1 MTGIIY
7 GLEKKNLDLETEIP
21 PERRM
26 LPYSVLAHDVIKNVD
41 VCVIGSGAAGAIIAS
56 EIALANKELKVVLVE
71 KGGYYYPE
79 EMNQRETD
87 MMALLWKNAGGT
99 FTDDLN
105 LIIAQGQCLG
115 GSTIINDAV
124 CFKTPKIVRD
134 QWRSMGVKI
143 SNEKWEKA
151 LDEVWNS
158 IHVTP
163 VDEKYELNENN
174 KLLKDAC
181 IKLGYHGEVT
191 NRNCVDCYQ
200 CGFCHLGCHYGT
212 KQDTLRTYIS
222 KAVHNSN
229 IEIYCNCSVE
239 KISHSKKV
247 VNGDPE
253 TQYTVDGIEGNFVDQ
268 DGNVRFKMR
277 LNARMVIVSAGA
289 IASPCML
296 LKNNIA
302 VEKAGKGLS
311 FHPASFVLGEFN
323 KDIYAY
329 KGIPMGY
336 FCDEFAVTS
345 KKKNI
350 HHGGFMIESVFLPI
364 FQFSLVIPSFAEY
377 QGYDLMQRFVRYA
390 MAGVMIRDYKP
401 SKDSPGG
408 EDPSGEICL
417 SPTGN
422 PKISYWLSEE
432 DKENLATGLKTL
444 ADMWFKMGAE
454 SVITGHKDI
463 VKIKRENKDDTKR
476 LYELVKDHPERLLL
490 ASAHPQGGNR
500 MGDDP
505 KTCIVDS
512 HCKVHGFDNLFV
524 CDASVFPT
532 AVGVNP
538 QITVMAVA
546 KMTADY
552 INENWGGK
560 FSKINR
566 KDEAL
571 GETCSIKQP
580 MFCSIERL
588 ETMFNT
594 KPMNIATWQSVL
606 INKPGDWH
614 FDKNTL
620 VIINNNYWLGFFPRD
635 QNSEFYRLLSYFG
648 KFWKSFEKEENGI
661 VRGKVHPFLQ
671 DLDPFSLFHDY
682 EYEAWLMDNHPR
694 YGNVIL
700 LEYKNLPA
708 GREVY
713 DLIKITDDNT
723 IIGKAFAGTY
733 PYGQKLLVFSMS
745 RKYGVDFMTEDDHE
759 TIFSK
764 HGKVIKTLQDQKG
777 TIGRWVPRLVSDVMP
792 TFELPAIVI
801 RNEHLLNIAEGFI
814 ASLPLQDLFKQLVLS
829 EITDSSQLILEMFDF
844 LKWQQELRIINH
856 DFMVFKL
863 SSPITQNPIP
873 WHLVP
878 DPISIEPID
887 ITTNR
892 FRYSLRLTLRREG
905 HGCDLQNGMSIETS

>member
-1 MTGIIY
+1 MDH
-7 GLEKKNLDLETEIP
+7 KETEIP
-21 PERRM
+21 PERSM
-26 LPYSVLAHDVIKNVD
+26 LPYSVLTHDVVKNVD

-56 EIALANKELKVVLVE
+56 EIALSNKELNVVLVE

-105 LIIAQGQCLG
+105 LIVAQGQCLG
-115 GSTIINDAV
+115 GSTVINDAV

-134 QWRSMGVKI
+134 QWRSMNVKI

-158 IHVTP
+158 IHAKP
-163 VDEKYELNENN
+163 VDEDYELNENN
-174 KLLKDAC
+174 KLLKEAC
-181 IKLGYHGEVT
+181 IRLGYHGGPT
-191 NRNCVDCYQ
+191 HRNCIDCYQ

-212 KQDTLRTYIS
+212 KQDMLRTYIN
-222 KAVHNSN
+222 KAVRNSN

-239 KISHSKKV
+239 KISYSKKPAASDGASGV
-247 VNGDPE
+247 E
-253 TQYTVDGIEGNFVDQ
+253 YTADGIEGNFVDEQ
-268 DGNVRFKMR
+268 GNLRFKIR
-277 LNARMVIVSAGA
+277 LNAKVMVVSAGA

-311 FHPASFVLGEFN
+311 FHPASFILGEFD

-329 KGIPMGY
+329 KGVPMGY
-336 FCDEFAVTS
+336 FCDEFALTN
-345 KKKNI
+345 KNKDI
-350 HHGGFMIESVFLPI
+350 RHGGFMIESVFLPI
-364 FQFSLVIPSFAEY
+364 FQFSLMVPSFAEY
-377 QGYDLMQRFVRYA
+377 QGYDLMQRFVHYA

-401 SKDSPGG
+401 SKDDPDI

-417 SPTGN
+417 SPTGK
-422 PKISYWLSEE
+422 PKISYQLSEE

-444 ADMWFKMGAE
+444 ANMWFEMGAK

-463 VKIKRENKDDTKR
+463 VKIDKENKHDTEQ
-476 LYELVKDHPERLLL
+476 LYELVKYHPERLLL

-505 KTCIVDS
+505 KTCVVDS
-512 HCKVHGFDNLFV
+512 HCQVHGFDNLFV
-524 CDASVFPT
+524 SDASVFPT

-546 KMTADY
+546 KMTSNY
-552 INENWGGK
+552 IIEKWAEK
-560 FSKINR
+560 FSKIKR
-566 KDEAL
+566 KDDAL
-571 GETCSIKQP
+571 GETCSINQP
-580 MFCSIERL
+580 MFCSVERL

-594 KPMNIATWQSVL
+594 KPMNTANWQSVVV
-606 INKPGDWH
+606 NKPGDWR

-620 VIINNNYWLGFFPRD
+620 LINNNNYWLGFFPRD
-635 QNSEFYRLLSYFG
+635 RNSQFYNLLSYFG

-671 DLDPFSLFHDY
+671 DLDPFSLLRDY
-682 EYEAWLMDNHPR
+682 EYEAWLIDDHPR
-694 YGNVIL
+694 YGNVVL

-708 GREVY
+708 RREVY
-713 DLIKITDDNT
+713 DLIKVIDDHT

-733 PYGQKLLVFSMS
+733 PYGQELLVFSMS
-745 RKYGVDFMTEDDHE
+745 RKYGVDFMTEADHE
-759 TIFSK
+759 SIFGK
-764 HGKVIKTLQDQKG
+764 HGKIIETSQDRKSS
-777 TIGRWVPRLVSDVMP
+777 TGRWVPRLVSDVLP

-801 RNEHLLNIAEGFI
+801 KDEHFLTMTEGFVTN
-814 ASLPLQDLFKQLVLS
+814 LPLQGLFKQLVLS
-829 EITDSSQLILEMFDF
+829 EITDSSQLMLQLFDF
-844 LKWQQELRIINH
+844 FRWQQELRIINK

-873 WHLVP
+873 WNLVP

-905 HGCDLQNGMSIETS
+905 PGCDFQNGTSIETS